1 MDLTTKYNRND
12 DLEKEINQL
21 KEEDYTFESFRYS
34 HQKAATTTTTTTTAT
49 ATATATKSETSNNGC
64 SCQKR
69 PTVLCVILVGI
80 TYFSFQ

>member
-34 HQKAATTTTTTTTAT
+34 HQKAATTTTTTTAT

-64 SCQKR
+64 SCQKP